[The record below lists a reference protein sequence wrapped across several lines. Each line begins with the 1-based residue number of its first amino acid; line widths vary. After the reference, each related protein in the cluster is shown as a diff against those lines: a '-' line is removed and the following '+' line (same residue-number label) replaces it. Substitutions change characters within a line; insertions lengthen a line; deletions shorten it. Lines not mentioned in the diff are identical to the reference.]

1 MGAVGAG
8 RGPSCLF
15 CGEMVWQTRR
25 ATDGQSRVGSHA
37 SVARF
42 VSGYRLSDT
51 AINCRELRLQAL
63 RRSSEEQVLFTIC
76 ELSRK
81 IRDREISPVELTHHC
96 LVLIEKLNPLLNA
109 YITVTAESALER
121 ARLAEREIF
130 RGTYLGPLHGIP
142 IGLKDI
148 IDVAGVSTTAASAQF
163 STPPKDRVPNEDA
176 EVVRRLRCGGAVFL
190 GKQNLHEFAYGGSS
204 IISCFG
210 EVHNP
215 WNTTRVAGASS
226 GGSAARVAAA
236 LGFAAVGTDTA
247 GSIRLPAAY
256 CGVVGLKP
264 TYGRVSTRG
273 VIPLSSSYDHVGPI
287 TNSVYDA
294 ALMLQVLSDHDSAD
308 PCADKPVPSLVSAFD
323 ELPANLRV
331 GVPRGFFFNDLH
343 PDVADAIE
351 KAIDIL
357 RQLHAEIREVKLDVS
372 TDRTLSSAEAYAYHK
387 AFVDRSPE
395 LYQPAT
401 LARIQSGANI
411 SAPDALRASRDLQA
425 SRDAIREIFDEVDV
439 LLTPTVPIPPPL
451 IADLREHPDDLRAQE
466 LMMLRNTRPFNVWG
480 IPAISVPCGFTK
492 DGLPIGLQLASAS
505 WHGNVL
511 LQAANAYEQ
520 ATEWHK
526 KMPSAPA
533 S

>member
-1 MGAVGAG
+1 MGAVGPC
-8 RGPSCLF
+8 RGPGRLF

-25 ATDGQSRVGSHA
+25 TTGGQTAVGSHA
-37 SVARF
+37 RVARF
-42 VSGYRLSDT
+42 VSGYRFSDT
-51 AINCRELRLQAL
+51 AIDGRGLRLQAL
-63 RRSSEEQVLFTIC
+63 YRSSEEQVLFTIC

-96 LVLIEKLNPLLNA
+96 LVLIEKLNALLNA

-148 IDVAGVSTTAASAQF
+148 IDVAGVRTTAASALY
-163 STPPKDRVPNEDA
+163 KDRVPTEDA

-190 GKQNLHEFAYGGSS
+190 GKQNLHEFAYGGSA
-204 IISCFG
+204 IISAFG

-215 WNTTRVAGASS
+215 WNTARVAGGSS
-226 GGSAARVAAA
+226 GGSAASVAAA

-273 VIPLSSSYDHVGPI
+273 VVPLSSSYDHVGPL
-287 TNSVYDA
+287 TNSVYEA

-331 GVPRGFFFNDLH
+331 GIPRPFFFDDLD
-343 PDVADAIE
+343 PDIAAAID
-351 KAIDIL
+351 KAIQVFAD
-357 RQLHAEIREVKLDVS
+357 LHAEIRDIKLEVP
-372 TDRTLSSAEAYAYHK
+372 TDRTLASAEAYAYHK
-387 AFVDRSPE
+387 PFVERSPE

-411 SAPDALRASRDLQA
+411 YAPDALRASRDLQA
-425 SRDAIREIFDEVDV
+425 SRHAIQEIFDEVDV
-439 LLTPTVPIPPPL
+439 LLTPTVPIPPPR
-451 IADLREHPDDLRAQE
+451 IADLRERPDELRAQE

-480 IPAISVPCGFTK
+480 IPAISIPCGFTK
-492 DGLPIGLQLASAS
+492 GGLPIGLQLAAAPWRGS
-505 WHGNVL
+505 VL
-511 LQAANAYEQ
+511 LQAAHAYEQ
-520 ATEWHK
+520 ATEWHNR
-526 KMPSAPA
+526 MPQ
-533 S
+533 